1 MAGFYFEL
9 KMRSKLEAL
18 ITRREAMK
26 AANEERRHHN
36 NSDAYG
42 EAEFESL
49 VDEFEILH
57 RAIIEAG

>member
-9 KMRSKLEAL
+9 KMRTKIESL

-26 AANEERRHHN
+26 AANEERRRHG

-49 VDEFEILH
+49 VDEFENLN